1 MSSGPQEDRRKL
13 LASMGAALLLPALAP
28 QPVEAAARDRRARR
42 ALERLERTWSDAFNS
57 RDEAT
62 LNRLLARDFVFVDQF
77 GAVLTKAEYVDMV
90 VNHIEVISG
99 DIFDLDIR
107 VFGDTGIAV
116 GRFTG
121 TTRFDGVESTGSF
134 RFIDVWARRGGRW
147 VAVSSQDTIIP
158 E

>member
-1 MSSGPQEDRRKL
+1 MSPGPQEDRRKL
-13 LASMGAALLLPALAP
+13 LVSMGAALLLPALAP
-28 QPVEAAARDRRARR
+28 QEAHAASRERRARR
-42 ALERLERTWSDAFNS
+42 TLERLERAWSDAFNN

-77 GAVLTKAEYVDMV
+77 GVVMNKAEYIDLV
-90 VNHIEVISG
+90 VNHLEVISG

-107 VFGDTGIAV
+107 VFGDTGIVVA
-116 GRFTG
+116 RFTG

-134 RFIDVWARRGGRW
+134 RFIDVWAKRGGRW